1 MLFLMN
7 GLGRFDQTKNIKSI
21 TKHDTLTVF
30 DVKEASTNC
39 FARLLYGHAST
50 KIWMI

>member
-1 MLFLMN
+1 MN

-21 TKHDTLTVF
+21 KKHETITVF
-30 DVKEASTNC
+30 DVKEASRNC
-39 FARLLYGHAST
+39 FARLLYGHVST